1 MQSPRAQLEAMD
13 REGLIARATELGVE
27 RPEVLTRP
35 EIIDE
40 IVVHSVTDEQ
50 ERAASRGLLGRA
62 RDLVA
67 RVLEKGLHL
76 PEAAERLITLAPP
89 SSGWR
94 KGPPPLAT
102 VALAEIY
109 IGQGHIKRALDV
121 LKVVLEREPEH
132 AYARQ
137 LRDRVIE
144 QGATLIEQASSP
156 NSERQDDTEGAEHV
170 EVTAHPGVP
179 KVDSVRVQ
187 VEPIGG
193 YLIQWSL
200 RARSF
205 AAVRARMPE
214 GRLVLRLLEVQGTW
228 AGPSVRTK
236 DLEIEALSGH
246 VTVTSVEASAELCV
260 ALGWRHASEF
270 QALAVQSR

>member
-1 MQSPRAQLEAMD
+1 MQTTRAQLEALD
-13 REGLIARATELGVE
+13 RDGLVARATELGVE

-35 EIIDE
+35 ELIDE
-40 IVVHSVTDEQ
+40 IVVHSVSDVQ

-67 RVLEKGLHL
+67 RVMEKGLHM
-76 PEAAERLITLAPP
+76 PEAANRLLTLAPP

-109 IGQGHIKRALDV
+109 VAQGHQKRALDV
-121 LKVVLEREPEH
+121 LGVVLEREPEH
-132 AYARQ
+132 TYARQ
-137 LRDRVIE
+137 FRDKLIAQGSTLLE
-144 QGATLIEQASSP
+144 QTSAAISAPQEDVDQV
-156 NSERQDDTEGAEHV
+156 EHV
-170 EVTAHPGVP
+170 EVTAHVGVP
-179 KVDSVRVQ
+179 STDGLKVQ
-187 VEPIGG
+187 AEPIGG
-193 YLIQWSL
+193 YLVQWSL
-200 RARSF
+200 RPRSF
-205 AAVRARMPE
+205 ARVRAKMPE

-246 VTVTSVEASAELCV
+246 LTVTSVDSSAELCA
-260 ALGWRHASEF
+260 ALGWRQGTDF
-270 QALAVQSR
+270 QALAVQNR